1 MAKPIFI
8 MRIPIETVKVFGPEQ
23 FETVSRKLQR
33 KLKDYHV
40 LTMVDNA
47 VTEAQFECFNADNVA
62 EKDIKDIKE
71 MVSNSIK
78 EIKC

>member
-8 MRIPIETVKVFGPEQ
+8 MRIPIETVKAFSWEQ

-47 VTEAQFECFNADNVA
+47 VTEAQFECFNADNVT

-71 MVSNSIK
+71 MVFNSIK
-78 EIKC
+78 EIQ

>member
-8 MRIPIETVKVFGPEQ
+8 MRIPIETVKAFGYEQ
-23 FETVSRKLQR
+23 FEKVSQKLQR

-40 LTMVDNA
+40 LTMVDNM
-47 VTEAQFECFNADNVA
+47 VTDAQFECFNADNVT

-71 MVSNSIK
+71 MLVDSIK
-78 EIKC
+78 KIQ